1 MDLDTIFDLPGIL
14 PSTALGIYGAVLESG
29 TLVRARLLCEVRVS
43 SAEEAASRVLH
54 DHDKLNGVRI
64 SHYLFYRHRFNEE
77 SYDNDLRLRNI
88 LLHHGNIFA
97 IDFQQLNHT
106 AFVFFDFI
114 FPLSYL

>member
-14 PSTALGIYGAVLESG
+14 PSTALGIYGAILESG
-29 TLVRARLLCEVRVS
+29 TLVRACLLREVRVN
-43 SAEEAASRVLH
+43 SAEEAASRVLY

-88 LLHHGNIFA
+88 LLHHDWVNDILHDE
-97 IDFQQLNHT
+97 IEDF
-106 AFVFFDFI
+106 FI
-114 FPLSYL
+114 AVGSGWNFGE